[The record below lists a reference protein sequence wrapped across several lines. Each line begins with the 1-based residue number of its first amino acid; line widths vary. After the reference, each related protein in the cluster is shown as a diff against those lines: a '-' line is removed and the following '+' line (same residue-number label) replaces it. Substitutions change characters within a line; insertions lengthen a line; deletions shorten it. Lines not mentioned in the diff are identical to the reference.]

1 MAGGEPGIRMTEIK
15 REIRLRAKRSQLN
28 ELLDRL
34 NTDLRA
40 SGCPVEK
47 IEEIRICVEEIYV
60 NIASYAYSGA
70 DGNVAIEERICEN
83 DLHERVLS
91 LAFRD
96 NGIPFNPLE
105 HGTPDIS
112 LPEQERRIGALG
124 IYMVKNMTDRIWY
137 EYQDGTNCLHLEYRW
152 QQV

>member
-34 NTDLRA
+34 DTDLRA

-47 IEEIRICVEEIYV
+47 IEEIRICVEEMFV
-60 NIASYAYSGA
+60 NIASYAYPDTSGE
-70 DGNVAIEERICEN
+70 VTIKERICEN
-83 DLHERVLS
+83 SPQEKILFLVFMDK
-91 LAFRD
+91 
-96 NGIPFNPLE
+96 GIPFNPLE

-112 LPEQERRIGALG
+112 LPEQERRIGGLG
-124 IYMVKNMTDRIWY
+124 IYMVKNMTDRIGY
-137 EYQDGTNCLHLEYRW
+137 EYQDGINCLHLEYQW

>member
-47 IEEIRICVEEIYV
+47 IEEIRICVEEI
-60 NIASYAYSGA
+60 
-70 DGNVAIEERICEN
+70 
-83 DLHERVLS
+83 
-91 LAFRD
+91 
-96 NGIPFNPLE
+96 
-105 HGTPDIS
+105 
-112 LPEQERRIGALG
+112 
-124 IYMVKNMTDRIWY
+124 
-137 EYQDGTNCLHLEYRW
+137 
-152 QQV
+152 